1 MAGKFEEKKQRNKRV
16 SVLTICPT
24 LPIHQ
29 PYLLCMLGQSLRLVG
44 VVLLRLLRLLRVLRS
59 LVFRFLFGCNRG
71 PYYRRCC
78 HCWCCCRCRWC
89 CRCQHSGSRINGIN
103 GSRGLLDGL
112 RGGGLCLVRLLRLV
126 RLLCLVY
133 LVCLVHVSIGAQR
146 CFTPPHAQCIV
157 AVIVHRQTTC
167 SRGGGFAG
175 CFGLVVVLFQRN
187 GQQQT
192 FVPENQSN
200 RKKT

>member
-1 MAGKFEEKKQRNKRV
+1 MEGKFEEKKQRNKRV

-24 LPIHQ
+24 LPIHHQ
-29 PYLLCMLGQSLRLVG
+29 PY
-44 VVLLRLLRLLRVLRS
+44 LLRLLRLLRVLRS

-78 HCWCCCRCRWC
+78 HCWCCHCWCC

-112 RGGGLCLVRLLRLV
+112 RGGGLCLV